1 MKKLIQG
8 ILDFR
13 RHGKE
18 AYCCRFGE
26 LADTHD
32 PDALFVACCDS
43 RVVPNVFASTDP
55 GDLFVLRN
63 IGNSI
68 PPFQLLGASD
78 ASVTAAIEF
87 ALLELKVKDIIV
99 CGHSDC
105 GAMHAVLEQKQLH
118 PGVAAW
124 LSCAKPSYERFLK
137 DCDAFAPDVTPVNRL
152 SQIHVLQQLEH
163 LKTYPIVA
171 ERLQQGLLA
180 IHGWWFDL
188 ATADVFCYSQKE
200 QKFVLIEGA

>member
-8 ILDFR
+8 ILEFR
-13 RHGKE
+13 HNCKDEYGG
-18 AYCCRFGE
+18 RFAG
-26 LADTHD
+26 LAEKHD

-68 PPFQLLGASD
+68 PPYQIFGASD

-105 GAMHAVLEQKQLH
+105 GAMRAVLEQKKLH

-124 LSCAKPSYERFLK
+124 LSCAKSSYERFLE
-137 DCDAFAPDVTPVNRL
+137 DCGDFAPDITPLNRL
-152 SQIHVLQQLEH
+152 SQIYVMQQLEH
-163 LKTYPIVA
+163 LQTYPMVS
-171 ERLQQGLLA
+171 EYLQQGVLA
-180 IHGWWFDL
+180 LHGWWFDL
-188 ATADVFCYSQKE
+188 ATADVFQYSEKE
-200 QKFVLIEGA
+200 QKFVLIEA